1 MRILIGLFLLA
12 LATAGCT
19 EEARNQFFRS
29 ADNVLGKD
37 YKVSYVDE
45 GQVVKSWTIKDGKI
59 TSGEKEDGTPT
70 GYYYFWNEE
79 TGYVQVPI
87 DRTIVEEL
95 RDSKAVAA
103 Q

>member
-45 GQVVKSWTIKDGKI
+45 GQVVKVLDNQGW
-59 TSGEKEDGTPT
+59 
-70 GYYYFWNEE
+70 
-79 TGYVQVPI
+79 
-87 DRTIVEEL
+87 
-95 RDSKAVAA
+95 
-103 Q
+103 